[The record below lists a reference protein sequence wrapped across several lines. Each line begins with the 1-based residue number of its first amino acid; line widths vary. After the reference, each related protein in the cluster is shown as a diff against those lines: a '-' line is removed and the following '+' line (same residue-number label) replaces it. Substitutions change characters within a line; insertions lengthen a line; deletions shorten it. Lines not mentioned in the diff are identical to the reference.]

1 VNLSFLRPLY
11 QRPGPWASVY
21 LDVTH
26 NHADADQA
34 IMLRWLSLREDLM
47 AQGADEQTLIAM
59 DDAVNPDAGVAPG
72 RVGLAVF
79 AANGRVS
86 LAEPLPDPP
95 AVQVATWSPR
105 PQTGMLLVTGHE
117 QVQWVRAVVDR
128 GGAQLTAVDTGRLRI
143 NKEVSGSEEYPMHP
157 SGQGGWAQARYERS
171 TRLSWDRNQQE
182 VVPRLTAM
190 ADALGADVIV
200 VAGDAQA
207 RQSLIGRLPAHLA
220 DRIVECDEGSRAPGA
235 ETENLDEATAE
246 AVAQVAAQR
255 RCEVL
260 DRYRMDL
267 SKGFAAQGMPAVTE
281 AAWHGAP
288 AFLLLATGADRPPIW
303 IDPDD
308 PRAVALDP
316 QVLHDAGV
324 ECPQLETA
332 DAALIGAA
340 AATHADVFA
349 INAEEEQLLDGVAAI
364 LRFQDLSAQAQP
376 DQPGQ
381 PGSGQS
387 PTES

>member
-1 VNLSFLRPLY
+1 VNLSFLRPLF
-11 QRPGPWASVY
+11 QQPGPWASVY
-21 LDVTH
+21 LDATH
-26 NHADADQA
+26 NRTDADQA
-34 IMLRWLSLREDLM
+34 VMLRWLALREDLA
-47 AQGADEQTLIAM
+47 AQGADEPTLIAM
-59 DDAVNPDAGVAPG
+59 DDAVNPDRGVAPG

-79 AANGRVS
+79 ASGGQVG

-105 PQTGMLLVTGHE
+105 PQTGMLLAAGHQ

-128 GGAQLTAVDTGRLRI
+128 TGAQLTGVDSGRLMI
-143 NKEVSGSEEYPMHP
+143 NKEVSGSEDYPIHH
-157 SGQGGWAQARYERS
+157 SEQGGWAQARYERGD
-171 TRLSWDRNQQE
+171 RLSWDRNQQE
-182 VVPRLTAM
+182 VVPHLTAV

-207 RQSLIGRLPAHLA
+207 RRSLIGALPAHLA
-220 DRIVECDEGSRAPGA
+220 SRVVEIDGGSRAPGA
-235 ETENLDEATAE
+235 EQQHLDEATAE
-246 AVAQVAAQR
+246 AVAQVTAQR

-267 SKGFAAQGMPAVTE
+267 HKGFAAQGMSAVTE

-288 AFLLLATGADRPPIW
+288 AFLLLAEGADRPPIW
-303 IDPDD
+303 VDPDD

-324 ECPQLETA
+324 RCPQLETA

-349 INAEEEQLLDGVAAI
+349 VNAEEEQLLEGVGAI
-364 LRFQDLSAQAQP
+364 LRYQDVSAQ
-376 DQPGQ
+376 
-381 PGSGQS
+381 S
-387 PTES
+387 